1 MSKRVLKFSIGLCVV
16 GKGEWNMNE
25 YTKVIPCLD
34 LEKSLEM
41 AKYYND
47 NGADEIAYFDSK
59 ATKEGRETNIEMIRE
74 IARVVDIPLL
84 VCGGIK
90 KLEDVKKALYA
101 GASKVCINSA
111 AVANKDIVREISE
124 RFGSERLIVAIDL
137 SIMGDPVEWAKEVVR
152 LGAGEILLI
161 HNNQVPNYVE
171 IVKEIKKVVPVPVI
185 VSSYSTDAKE
195 LADMV
200 NQTNAESISLYN
212 LDKMDIMEI
221 KQTFATEHIEVN
233 TFQSAIPF
241 EEFKLDENGLIPCI
255 VQDYKTAEVLMM
267 AYMNQ
272 ESYEET
278 IRSGRMTYYSRSRK
292 EIWKK
297 GETSGNFQY
306 VKELVIDCDK
316 DTILAKVS
324 QIGVACHTGSR
335 SCFFTELVKK
345 EYDDTNPLTVFEDV
359 FHIIQERKK
368 NPKEGSYTNYL
379 FDKGIDK
386 ILKKLGEECTEI
398 VIAAKNP
405 DAEEIKYEI
414 SDFLYHLMVLMA
426 ERGLEWKD
434 ITNELAER
442 R

>member
-1 MSKRVLKFSIGLCVV
+1 M
-16 GKGEWNMNE
+16 EME
-25 YTKVIPCLD
+25 DYTKVIPCLD
-34 LEKSLEM
+34 LQNPLEA
-41 AKYYND
+41 AKFYND
-47 NGADEIAYFDSK
+47 SGADEIAYFDSK

-111 AVANKDIVREISE
+111 AVANKEIVREISE
-124 RFGSERLIVAIDL
+124 RFGSDRLIVVIDL
-137 SIMGDPVEWAKEVVR
+137 TVMEDPIEWAKEVVR

-161 HNNQVPNYVE
+161 HNNQIPNYIE
-171 IVKEIKKVVPVPVI
+171 IVKEIKKVIPVPVI
-185 VSSYSTDAKE
+185 VSSYSTEPAE

-200 NQTNAESISLYN
+200 LKTEAESISLYN

-221 KQTFATEHIEVN
+221 KQKFAEEHIEVN

-241 EEFKLDENGLIPCI
+241 EEFQLNEEGLIPCI

-278 IRSGRMTYYSRSRK
+278 IRSGRMTYYSRSREK
-292 EIWKK
+292 LWKK

-306 VKELVIDCDK
+306 VKSLTIDCDK
-316 DTILAKVS
+316 DTLLAKVS
-324 QIGVACHTGSR
+324 QVGVACHTGSR
-335 SCFFTELVKK
+335 SCFFTNLVQK

-359 FHIIQERKK
+359 FQVIQERKEH
-368 NPKEGSYTNYL
+368 PKEGSYTNYL
-379 FDKGIDK
+379 FEKGIDK
-386 ILKKLGEECTEI
+386 ILKKVGEECTEI

-405 DAEEIKYEI
+405 DTEEIKYEI

-434 ITNELAER
+434 ITKELAER

>member
-1 MSKRVLKFSIGLCVV
+1 M
-16 GKGEWNMNE
+16 ED

-34 LEKSLEM
+34 LQHPLEA
-41 AKYYND
+41 AKFYND
-47 NGADEIAYFDSK
+47 SGADEIAYFDSK

-111 AVANKDIVREISE
+111 AVANKEIVREISE
-124 RFGSERLIVAIDL
+124 RFGSDRLIVAIDL
-137 SIMGDPVEWAKEVVR
+137 TVMEEPIEWAKEVVR

-161 HNNQVPNYVE
+161 HNNQVSNYIE
-171 IVKEIKKVVPVPVI
+171 IVKEIKKVIPVPVI
-185 VSSYSTDAKE
+185 VSSYSTEPAE

-200 NQTNAESISLYN
+200 LKTEAESISLYN

-221 KQTFATEHIEVN
+221 KQKFAEEHIEVN

-241 EEFKLDENGLIPCI
+241 EEFQFNEEGLIPCI

-278 IRSGRMTYYSRSRK
+278 IRSGRMTYYSRSREK
-292 EIWKK
+292 LWTK

-306 VKELVIDCDK
+306 VKSLTIDCDK
-316 DTILAKVS
+316 DTLLAKVS
-324 QIGVACHTGSR
+324 QVGVACHTGSR
-335 SCFFTELVKK
+335 SCFFTNLVQK
-345 EYDDTNPLTVFEDV
+345 EYDNTNPLTVFEDV
-359 FHIIQERKK
+359 FQVIQERKEH
-368 NPKEGSYTNYL
+368 PKEGSYTNYL
-379 FDKGIDK
+379 FEKGIDK
-386 ILKKLGEECTEI
+386 ILKKVGEECTEI

-405 DAEEIKYEI
+405 DTEEIKYEI

-434 ITNELAER
+434 ITKELAER

>member
-1 MSKRVLKFSIGLCVV
+1 M
-16 GKGEWNMNE
+16 EME
-25 YTKVIPCLD
+25 DYTKVIPCLD
-34 LEKSLEM
+34 LQHPLEA
-41 AKYYND
+41 AKFYND
-47 NGADEIAYFDSK
+47 SGADEIAYFDSK

-111 AVANKDIVREISE
+111 AVANKEIVREISE
-124 RFGSERLIVAIDL
+124 RFGSDRLIVAIDL
-137 SIMGDPVEWAKEVVR
+137 TVMEEPIEWAKEVVR

-161 HNNQVPNYVE
+161 HNNQVPNYIE
-171 IVKEIKKVVPVPVI
+171 IVKEIKKVIPVPVI
-185 VSSYSTDAKE
+185 VSSYSTEPAE

-200 NQTNAESISLYN
+200 LKTEAESISLYN

-221 KQTFATEHIEVN
+221 KQKFAEEHIEVN

-241 EEFKLDENGLIPCI
+241 EEFQLNEEGLIPCI

-278 IRSGRMTYYSRSRK
+278 IRSGRMTYYSRSREK
-292 EIWKK
+292 LWKK

-306 VKELVIDCDK
+306 VKSLTIDCDK
-316 DTILAKVS
+316 DTLLAKVS
-324 QIGVACHTGSR
+324 QVGVACHTGSR
-335 SCFFTELVKK
+335 SCFFTNLVQK
-345 EYDDTNPLTVFEDV
+345 EYDNTNPLTVFEDV
-359 FHIIQERKK
+359 FQVIQERKEH
-368 NPKEGSYTNYL
+368 PKEGSYTNYL
-379 FDKGIDK
+379 FEKGIDK
-386 ILKKLGEECTEI
+386 ILKKVGEECTEI

-405 DAEEIKYEI
+405 DTEEIKYEI

-434 ITNELAER
+434 ITKELAER

>member
-1 MSKRVLKFSIGLCVV
+1 
-16 GKGEWNMNE
+16 MNE

-34 LEKSLEM
+34 LTKPLEV

-111 AVANKDIVREISE
+111 AVANKEIVREVSE
-124 RFGSERLIVAIDL
+124 RFGSERLIIAIDL
-137 SIMGDPVEWAKEVVR
+137 CTMKEPVEWAKEVVR
-152 LGAGEILLI
+152 LGAGELLLL
-161 HNNQVPNYVE
+161 HNNQVPNYIE
-171 IVKEIKKVVPVPVI
+171 LVKEIKKVVPVPVI

-195 LADMV
+195 LADIV
-200 NQTNAESISLYN
+200 EKTGAESISLYN
-212 LDKMDIMEI
+212 LEQMDVMEI
-221 KQTFATEHIEVN
+221 KQVFAKEHIEVN
-233 TFQSAIPF
+233 TFQSAVPF
-241 EEFKLDENGLIPCI
+241 DEFKLNSEGLIPCI
-255 VQDYKTAEVLMM
+255 VQDYKTSEVLMM
-267 AYMNQ
+267 AYMNR

-278 IRSGRMTYYSRSRK
+278 IRSGRMTYYSRSRQ
-292 EIWKK
+292 ELWKK
-297 GETSGNFQY
+297 GETSGNAQY
-306 VKELVIDCDK
+306 VKELILDCDN

-324 QIGVACHTGSR
+324 QVGVACHTGSR

-345 EYDDTNPLTVFEDV
+345 EYDSTNPLTVFEDV
-359 FHIIQERKK
+359 YQIIQERKK
-368 NPKEGSYTNYL
+368 NPKEGSYTTYL
-379 FDKGIDK
+379 FEKGIDK
-386 ILKKLGEECTEI
+386 ILKKVGEECTEI

-405 DAEEIKYEI
+405 DAEEMKYEI

-434 ITNELAER
+434 ITDELVER

>member
-1 MSKRVLKFSIGLCVV
+1 M
-16 GKGEWNMNE
+16 EME
-25 YTKVIPCLD
+25 DYTKVIPCLD
-34 LEKSLEM
+34 LQNPLEA
-41 AKYYND
+41 AKFYND
-47 NGADEIAYFDSK
+47 SGADEIAYFDSK

-111 AVANKDIVREISE
+111 AVANKEIVREISE
-124 RFGSERLIVAIDL
+124 RFGSDRLIVAIDL
-137 SIMGDPVEWAKEVVR
+137 TVMEEPIEWAKEVVR

-161 HNNQVPNYVE
+161 HNNQVPNYIE
-171 IVKEIKKVVPVPVI
+171 IVKEIKKVIPVPVI
-185 VSSYSTDAKE
+185 VSSYSTEPAE

-200 NQTNAESISLYN
+200 LKTEAESISLYN

-221 KQTFATEHIEVN
+221 KQKFAEEHIEVN

-241 EEFKLDENGLIPCI
+241 EEFQLNEEGLIPCI

-278 IRSGRMTYYSRSRK
+278 IRSGRMTYYSRSREK
-292 EIWKK
+292 LWKK
-297 GETSGNFQY
+297 GEISGNFQY
-306 VKELVIDCDK
+306 VKSLTIDCDK
-316 DTILAKVS
+316 DTLLAKVS
-324 QIGVACHTGSR
+324 QVGVACHTGSR
-335 SCFFTELVKK
+335 SCFFTNLVQK

-359 FHIIQERKK
+359 FHVIQERKEH
-368 NPKEGSYTNYL
+368 PKEGSYTNYL
-379 FDKGIDK
+379 FEKGIDK
-386 ILKKLGEECTEI
+386 ILKKIGEECTEI

-405 DAEEIKYEI
+405 DTEEIKYEI

-434 ITNELAER
+434 ITKELAER

>member
-1 MSKRVLKFSIGLCVV
+1 M
-16 GKGEWNMNE
+16 ED

-34 LEKSLEM
+34 LQHPLEA
-41 AKYYND
+41 AKFYND
-47 NGADEIAYFDSK
+47 SGADEIAYFDSK

-111 AVANKDIVREISE
+111 AVANKEIVREISE
-124 RFGSERLIVAIDL
+124 RFGSDRLIVAIDL
-137 SIMGDPVEWAKEVVR
+137 TVMEEPIEWAKEVVR

-161 HNNQVPNYVE
+161 HNNQVSNYIE
-171 IVKEIKKVVPVPVI
+171 IVKEIKKVIPVPVI
-185 VSSYSTDAKE
+185 VSSYSTEPAE

-200 NQTNAESISLYN
+200 LKTEAESISLYN

-221 KQTFATEHIEVN
+221 KQKFAEEHIEVN

-241 EEFKLDENGLIPCI
+241 EEFQLNEEGLIPCI

-278 IRSGRMTYYSRSRK
+278 IRSGRMTYYSRSREK
-292 EIWKK
+292 LWKK

-306 VKELVIDCDK
+306 VKSLTIDCDK
-316 DTILAKVS
+316 DTLLAKVS
-324 QIGVACHTGSR
+324 QVGVACHTGSR
-335 SCFFTELVKK
+335 SCFFTNLVQK

-359 FHIIQERKK
+359 FHVIQERKEY
-368 NPKEGSYTNYL
+368 PKEGSYTNYL
-379 FDKGIDK
+379 FEKGIDK
-386 ILKKLGEECTEI
+386 ILKKIGEECTEI

-405 DAEEIKYEI
+405 DTEEIKYEI

-434 ITNELAER
+434 ITKELAER

>member
-1 MSKRVLKFSIGLCVV
+1 M
-16 GKGEWNMNE
+16 EME
-25 YTKVIPCLD
+25 DYTKVIPCLD
-34 LEKSLEM
+34 LQNPLEA
-41 AKYYND
+41 AKFYND
-47 NGADEIAYFDSK
+47 SGADEIAYFDSK

-111 AVANKDIVREISE
+111 AVANKEIVREISE
-124 RFGSERLIVAIDL
+124 RFGSDRLIVAIDL
-137 SIMGDPVEWAKEVVR
+137 TVMEEPIEWAKEVVR

-161 HNNQVPNYVE
+161 HNNQVPNYIE
-171 IVKEIKKVVPVPVI
+171 IVKEIKKVIPVPVI
-185 VSSYSTDAKE
+185 VSSYSTEPAE

-200 NQTNAESISLYN
+200 LKTEAESISLYN

-221 KQTFATEHIEVN
+221 KQKFAEEHIEVN

-241 EEFKLDENGLIPCI
+241 EEFQLNEEGLIPCI

-278 IRSGRMTYYSRSRK
+278 IRSGRMTYYSRSREK
-292 EIWKK
+292 LWKK

-306 VKELVIDCDK
+306 VKSLTIDCDK
-316 DTILAKVS
+316 DTLLAKVS
-324 QIGVACHTGSR
+324 QVGVACHTGSR
-335 SCFFTELVKK
+335 SCFFTNLVQK

-359 FHIIQERKK
+359 FHVIQERKEH
-368 NPKEGSYTNYL
+368 PKEGSYTNYL
-379 FDKGIDK
+379 FEKGIDK
-386 ILKKLGEECTEI
+386 ILKKIGEECTEI

-405 DAEEIKYEI
+405 DTEEIKYEI

-434 ITNELAER
+434 ITKELAER